1 MTADNDVR
9 GMDGAAVV
17 ALSRDVILAKALE
30 LADAEGIENL
40 SVRKLASSLNRTAM
54 ALYRY
59 FDSMDDIK
67 AGVLALAFTEVDV
80 SAVPGERW
88 DDTLR
93 RTTESIRQMYLRHR
107 RSHLYLLEGDAAD
120 PGLRDHTERVQK
132 LHLDQGIP
140 GDILMRTWR
149 IVDAFLSGL
158 RDHTERV
165 QKLHLDQGI
174 PGDILM
180 RTWRIVDAFL
190 SGFIV
195 NEIREMEQSGVHHSP
210 ADQPAWFETTDG
222 AYSEQAFRDGI
233 EIIIAGVRGMAKPD
247 PCEWYT
253 PR

>member
-1 MTADNDVR
+1 M
-9 GMDGAAVV
+9 
-17 ALSRDVILAKALE
+17 
-30 LADAEGIENL
+30 
-40 SVRKLASSLNRTAM
+40 
-54 ALYRY
+54 
-59 FDSMDDIK
+59 
-67 AGVLALAFTEVDV
+67 ALAFTEVDV

-120 PGLRDHTERVQK
+120 P
-132 LHLDQGIP
+132 
-140 GDILMRTWR
+140 
-149 IVDAFLSGL
+149 GL

>member
-149 IVDAFLSGL
+149 IVDAFLSG
-158 RDHTERV
+158 
-165 QKLHLDQGI
+165 
-174 PGDILM
+174 
-180 RTWRIVDAFL
+180 
-190 SGFIV
+190 FIV